1 MRKIFFTIFLAIFFV
16 MPIVHEEIK
25 NFTGEGYFA
34 VVDETLDYAKNKAKL
49 DAARNIAEQIF
60 VDIQSKTEV
69 KNSTLIHDEIITKTE
84 SLMKILDVKYKIE
97 PGDENSFVVKAIVTA
112 IVDTDEIDKLLEN
125 REENLLSR
133 TWRK

>member
-16 MPIVHEEIK
+16 MPIVHAEIK

-60 VDIQSKTEV
+60 IEVESQTEV
-69 KNSTLIHDEIITKTE
+69 KDSNLIHDEIISKTE
-84 SLMKILDVKYKIE
+84 SLMKIINVYYKIE
-97 PGDENSFVVKAIVTA
+97 SGDENSFVVKAIVTA
-112 IVDTDEIDKLLEN
+112 IVDTDEIDKLLKNRKEN
-125 REENLLSR
+125 
-133 TWRK
+133 